1 MSETLLDRLEAA
13 LALAVR
19 FNENAEVAPVAL
31 LWPDRERQFEHAIEP
46 LSGQLP
52 LVRLGQYLPSD
63 NTGPAYWL
71 RCAIAGTVDVEL
83 PDGIPVVYLPGVG
96 REDLRAIE
104 SCPRDLAPIAE
115 LQYRGRFFSHPNGR
129 DWSVRGLLASR
140 EVGLS
145 LDIAEDQ
152 ATTSSLVAALGE
164 LLDRPTSRLES
175 QRIDASLLQRLLSP
189 DPVEAILQ
197 WLDDPQ
203 RFQAR
208 RSQTTWNVFAAQC
221 TREFDLDPA
230 SDGPLT
236 AGRKLGE
243 RKGGWQQVWARYARN
258 PEAYPGVEERL
269 RAGKPQDVLFAGA
282 PDAWPQ
288 DNDDLEAKLRTA
300 LARFGEYTA
309 SEARDRIAAL
319 VKDHEP
325 RRGWVWARLGRAP
338 LAFALEHLEQLA
350 TLTAGNPA
358 PSLAALVGGYV
369 ENGWQAD
376 AAFLQTLLEVR
387 EPTDRDAVQQAALA
401 LYRPWLE
408 AQATALQGALGPNAS
423 DYQPGPPVEPAPGT
437 VTMFVDG
444 LRLDVAHRLQ
454 ARLGSFKHHLDVS
467 LAALPTVTDTA
478 KPALA
483 PLPDNALVA
492 GAEFAAARAT
502 SSRAKADVGVLRSLM
517 LDRGVQILKGAE
529 VGDLSGSAWTEA
541 GDIDKRGH
549 EFGAALVDELDNEL
563 ASIARRITM
572 LLEAGWQT
580 VEVVTDHGWLLV
592 PGGMAKV
599 DLPVVTVVKRK
610 GRCARLKDGASVEV
624 LTVPWHWDPHVD
636 IALAPGI
643 TCFEAGKEYEHG
655 GISLQECVVPRLK
668 VSSGK
673 REVSTGGAAIAKVK
687 WLGLMCR
694 IEVEHVAPVV
704 TVDIRA
710 RPGEPSTSV
719 AEDVKETTS
728 SGKQALFV
736 ADEDLEGEKA
746 FIVIVTGDGT
756 ILAQRE
762 VIIGRNG

>member
-1 MSETLLDRLEAA
+1 VSETLLERLEAA
-13 LALAVR
+13 IGLAVR

-31 LWPDRERQFEHAIEP
+31 LWPDRERQFEHAIGP
-46 LSGQLP
+46 LSERLP
-52 LVRLGQYLPSD
+52 LVRLGEYSPSG
-63 NTGPAYWL
+63 NTGPGYWL
-71 RCAIAGTVDVEL
+71 RCAVAGTVDVDL
-83 PDGIPVVYLPGVG
+83 PDGIPVVYLPGVA

-104 SCPRDLAPIAE
+104 SCPRELAPIAE

-129 DWSVRGLLASR
+129 DWSVRGLLANHD
-140 EVGLS
+140 VGLS
-145 LDIAEDQ
+145 LDIAEDH
-152 ATTSSLVAALGE
+152 ATASSLVAALGE
-164 LLDRPTSRLES
+164 LLDLPMSRLET
-175 QRIDASLLQRLLSP
+175 QRIDASFLQSLLNP

-208 RSQTTWNVFAAQC
+208 SSDATWDAFADQC

-230 SDGPLT
+230 AHGPLT

-300 LARFGEYTA
+300 LARFGEYTP
-309 SEARDRIAAL
+309 SQARDRIAAL

-325 RRGWVWARLGRAP
+325 RRGWVWAQLGRAP

-350 TLTAGNPA
+350 TLSAGTPA
-358 PSLAALVGGYV
+358 PTLAGMVDGYAA
-369 ENGWQAD
+369 NGWQAD
-376 AAFLQTLLEVR
+376 AAFLQTLSEVR
-387 EPTDRDAVQQAALA
+387 EPADRDAVQQAALA

-408 AQATALQGALGPNAS
+408 AQANALQGALGPNAS
-423 DYQPGPPVEPAPGT
+423 DYQPGPPIEPAPGT

-483 PLPDNALVA
+483 PLPHDALVA
-492 GAEFAAARAT
+492 GEEFAAARAT

-517 LDRGVQILKGAE
+517 QDRGVQILQGAE
-529 VGDLSGSAWTEA
+529 VGDPSGSAWTEA
-541 GDIDKRGH
+541 GGIDKRGH

-592 PGGMAKV
+592 PGGMEKV
-599 DLPVVTVVKRK
+599 DLPVATAVKRK

-655 GISLQECVVPRLK
+655 GVSLQECVVPRFK
-668 VSSGK
+668 VSS
-673 REVSTGGAAIAKVK
+673 STGKAATSGAAITKVK
-687 WLGLMCR
+687 WLGLVCR
-694 IEVEHVAPVV
+694 IEVDHVAPGM
-704 TVDIRA
+704 TVDLRA
-710 RPGEPSTSV
+710 KPGEPTTSV
-719 AEDVKETTS
+719 AEDAKETTA
-728 SGKQALFV
+728 SGKVSLFV
-736 ADEDLEGEKA
+736 TDEDLEGERA
-746 FIVIVTGDGT
+746 YLVVVGSDGS

-762 VIIGRNG
+762 VTIGQNR